1 MEAQTSAAGKLLIL
15 FFFLSGR
22 IREFK
27 RKNPFKSPGGV
38 NFLWWKMF
46 QGGIHLSQET
56 LSNASCSDMA
66 NCDEFPATRFEDN
79 EAIRHQ
85 KQLNG
90 NDWGEEEGHR
100 SSAERQHGNHRE
112 LQEECRFHG
121 WINVN
126 GVSRLV
132 RK

>member
-1 MEAQTSAAGKLLIL
+1 MEFIYHKRPSPTRRVRTWQTVMNS
-15 FFFLSGR
+15 
-22 IREFK
+22 
-27 RKNPFKSPGGV
+27 
-38 NFLWWKMF
+38 
-46 QGGIHLSQET
+46 
-56 LSNASCSDMA
+56 
-66 NCDEFPATRFEDN
+66 PATRFEDN

-121 WINVN
+121 
-126 GVSRLV
+126 
-132 RK
+132 